1 MRRLLLL
8 APVLLALTGC
18 GVIQSGDEKATDAAR
33 TEATRAGMRLD
44 SQRPR
49 TADEVGYAASALD
62 GVEVLR
68 VTGAATHDGDGVE
81 LIVRTT
87 GTALESGLDPQT
99 ITVRRCFALRVSPR
113 TEWGEEA
120 RETDCPDGPPLRFAP
135 PPEPPQVPFD
145 AVGSRLPRVPEGGRV
160 DEAEVRRVLAS
171 LDMDPAITTQVK
183 TEDGRVGI
191 LLSPPSDGYSPTDCV
206 LAVVAPGDTSV
217 WMPSRMQ
224 RMPGEG
230 GCSVGNALHPLPPP
244 H

>member
-33 TEATRAGMRLD
+33 AEATRAGMRLD

-171 LDMDPAITTQVK
+171 WTWT
-183 TEDGRVGI
+183 RR
-191 LLSPPSDGYSPTDCV
+191 
-206 LAVVAPGDTSV
+206 
-217 WMPSRMQ
+217 SRH
-224 RMPGEG
+224 R
-230 GCSVGNALHPLPPP
+230 
-244 H
+244 

>member
-8 APVLLALTGC
+8 APVLLASTAC
-18 GVIQSGDEKATDAAR
+18 GLVKSGDEKATDVAR
-33 TEATRAGMRLD
+33 AEATTVGKRLD

-49 TADEVGYAASALD
+49 TGDEVGYAASAMD

-68 VTGAATHDGDGVE
+68 VTGTGTHDGKGVE
-81 LIVRTT
+81 LIIRTT
-87 GTALESGLDPQT
+87 GSALESGLDPQT
-99 ITVRRCFALRVSPR
+99 VTVRRCFSLRVSPSV
-113 TEWGEEA
+113 EWGEEA
-120 RETDCPDGPPLRFAP
+120 RDVDCPDGPPLRFAP
-135 PPEPPQVPFD
+135 PPEPPQVP
-145 AVGSRLPRVPEGGRV
+145 AEALMEKLPRVPDGGHA

-191 LLSPPSDGYSPTDCV
+191 LLSPPSDHHSPTDCV
-206 LAVVAPGDTSV
+206 LAVVGPGGTDV
-217 WMPSRMQ
+217 WMPPRIQ

-230 GCSVGNALHPLPPP
+230 GCSVNNALHPLPPP